1 MSKKFRETLVG
12 IFIVAGIIIFVM
24 LYTWL
29 SGQFSLRNTYD
40 ITIYFTDVVGLKTGD
55 PVTVYGLERGKVKS
69 LEIDSNMVKV
79 IVALDRSVT
88 LPKDSKIAIRS
99 LTYVGSDRFVRI
111 IPGSSEET
119 AEVYYGLNE
128 SLDLESMAT
137 GLDSVIAVIRNLK
150 MDDLSKIAQD
160 LSRDI
165 DKNIKELTEI
175 VKSPTEKIE
184 HVVEKVEDVVVKLD
198 SLSMLFK
205 GDGTVGK
212 LLTSDDLYEEI
223 RETNQSLK
231 ALIEDIKEN
240 PKKYINIKV
249 F

>member
-12 IFIVAGIIIFVM
+12 FFVIAGIIIFIV

-40 ITIYFTDVVGLKTGD
+40 ITIYFPDVVGLKTGD
-55 PVTVYGLERGKVKS
+55 PVTVYGLEKGKVKS
-69 LEIDSNMVKV
+69 LEIDSGGVKV
-79 IVALDRSVT
+79 VVALNRDVI

-119 AEVYYGLNE
+119 AEVYSGFNE

-137 GLDSVIAVIRNLK
+137 GLDSVIAVIKHLK
-150 MDDLSKIAQD
+150 MDNLGKIAED
-160 LSRDI
+160 LSRNI
-165 DKNIKELTEI
+165 DKNIKELTDI
-175 VKSPTEKIE
+175 VKGPTEKIE
-184 HVVEKVEDVVVKLD
+184 RVVEKVEDVVVKLD
-198 SLSMLFK
+198 SLSLLFK